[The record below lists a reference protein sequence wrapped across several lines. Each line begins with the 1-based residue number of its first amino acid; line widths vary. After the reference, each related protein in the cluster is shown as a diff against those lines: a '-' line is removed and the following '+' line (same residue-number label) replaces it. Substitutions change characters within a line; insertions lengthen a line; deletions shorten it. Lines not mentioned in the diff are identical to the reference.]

1 MPELQTFLQKKKD
14 QNTAQEDQC
23 RRQKARRKRT
33 AMFGMA
39 AAGVIPLLAPPLGT
53 DPSVFALA
61 SVAESISGL
70 SDDEEQSVYNALL
83 AAMIAEN
90 EEARKTGDLPTENKT
105 YEEAARNA
113 LQEWKQKAESILE
126 EMDELHLLELE
137 GEDTWV
143 KEDGTTQKKIQQVP
157 DDGSRIFDENGKD
170 LDKTAKDG
178 LALDRTTSVQT
189 GTPAQAAVG
198 ERAVKASPATGETGT
213 KATAAAGEIGTKG
226 TKASIAIGG
235 AGIRVAAAGEGV
247 SIQFPI
253 SKTEEDKEKETAAE
267 VKAQVKIEEKI
278 PSVLALQ
285 YNARYV
291 ALKLSDEQLA
301 VLERIVEA
309 EAGDE
314 DAYGKILVANVVLNR
329 VLNEEF
335 PDTVK
340 EVVFQNNGK
349 TYQFSPVRKGGRY
362 YTVKVSKHTK
372 EAVARA
378 LKGEDYSNGALYF
391 FARRYTSEKKANWFD
406 TSLKKIVEYGCHEF
420 FGDK

>member
-14 QNTAQEDQC
+14 QNTAQEDQR
-23 RRQKARRKRT
+23 RRQKARRKKT
-33 AMFGMA
+33 AMLGMA

-61 SVAESISGL
+61 AVAESIGGP
-70 SDDEEQSVYNALL
+70 DEDQAVYNALL

-90 EEARKTGDLPTENKT
+90 EEARKDLLVEKET

-113 LQEWKQKAESILE
+113 LQEFRQKAGSILGE
-126 EMDELHLLELE
+126 TDELQLLELN
-137 GEDTWV
+137 GEDN
-143 KEDGTTQKKIQQVP
+143 KNLAKTTK
-157 DDGSRIFDENGKD
+157 DDQTSDQ
-170 LDKTAKDG
+170 TS
-178 LALDRTTSVQT
+178 LAQT
-189 GTPAQAAVG
+189 GTPAQTAVG
-198 ERAVKASPATGETGT
+198 EYAVKASPAAGETGT
-213 KATAAAGEIGTKG
+213 KATVATGESGTKG
-226 TKASIAIGG
+226 TKASIGG
-235 AGIRVAAAGEGV
+235 AGIRVAAAGEGA
-247 SIQFPI
+247 SIQLPI
-253 SKTEEDKEKETAAE
+253 VKTEVKEKEANKEAETVTE
-267 VKAQVKIEEKI
+267 VKEAAKTQEKV

-285 YNARYV
+285 YNAGYV

-301 VLERIVEA
+301 VLEKIVEA

-372 EAVARA
+372 AAVARA
-378 LKGEDYSNGALYF
+378 LKGEDYSDGALYF
-391 FARRYTSEKKANWFD
+391 FARRYTSQKKANWFD

-420 FGDK
+420 FGNK

>member
-14 QNTAQEDQC
+14 QNTAQEDQR
-23 RRQKARRKRT
+23 RRQKARRKKT
-33 AMFGMA
+33 AMLGMA

-61 SVAESISGL
+61 AVAESIGGP
-70 SDDEEQSVYNALL
+70 DEDQAVYNALL

-90 EEARKTGDLPTENKT
+90 EEARKDLLVEKET

-113 LQEWKQKAESILE
+113 LQEFRQKAGSILGE
-126 EMDELHLLELE
+126 TDELQLLELN
-137 GEDTWV
+137 GEDN
-143 KEDGTTQKKIQQVP
+143 KNLAKTTK
-157 DDGSRIFDENGKD
+157 DDQTSDQ
-170 LDKTAKDG
+170 TS
-178 LALDRTTSVQT
+178 LAQT
-189 GTPAQAAVG
+189 GTPAQTAVG
-198 ERAVKASPATGETGT
+198 EYAVKASPAAGETGT
-213 KATAAAGEIGTKG
+213 KATVATGESGTKG

-235 AGIRVAAAGEGV
+235 AGIRVAAAGEGA
-247 SIQFPI
+247 SIQLPI
-253 SKTEEDKEKETAAE
+253 VKTEVKEKEANKEAETVTE
-267 VKAQVKIEEKI
+267 VKEAAKTQEKV

-285 YNARYV
+285 YNAGYV

-301 VLERIVEA
+301 VLEKIVEA

-362 YTVKVSKHTK
+362 CTVKVSKHTK
-372 EAVARA
+372 AAVARA
-378 LKGEDYSNGALYF
+378 LKGEDYSDGALYF
-391 FARRYTSEKKANWFD
+391 FARRYTSQKKANWFD

-420 FGDK
+420 FGNK

>member
-14 QNTAQEDQC
+14 QNTAQEDQR
-23 RRQKARRKRT
+23 RRQKARRKKT
-33 AMFGMA
+33 AMLGMA

-61 SVAESISGL
+61 AVTESIGGP
-70 SDDEEQSVYNALL
+70 DEDQAVYNALL

-90 EEARKTGDLPTENKT
+90 EEARKDLSIEKET
-105 YEEAARNA
+105 YEEAARNV
-113 LQEWKQKAESILE
+113 LQEFRQKAGSILG
-126 EMDELHLLELE
+126 EMDELQLLELN
-137 GEDTWV
+137 GEDNSNLA
-143 KEDGTTQKKIQQVP
+143 KI
-157 DDGSRIFDENGKD
+157 
-170 LDKTAKDG
+170 TKDG
-178 LALDRTTSVQT
+178 QASDQTSSAQT
-189 GTPAQAAVG
+189 GTPAQTAVG
-198 ERAVKASPATGETGT
+198 EYAVKASPAAGETGT
-213 KATAAAGEIGTKG
+213 KATAANGESGTKG

-235 AGIRVAAAGEGV
+235 AGIRVAAAGEGA
-247 SIQFPI
+247 SIQLPI
-253 SKTEEDKEKETAAE
+253 VKTEAKEKADKEAEAATE
-267 VKAQVKIEEKI
+267 VKEAAKTQEKV
-278 PSVLALQ
+278 PTVLALQ
-285 YNARYV
+285 YNAGYV

-301 VLERIVEA
+301 VLEKIVEA

-372 EAVARA
+372 AAVARA

-391 FARRYTSEKKANWFD
+391 FARRYTSQKKANWFD

-420 FGDK
+420 FGNK

>member
-14 QNTAQEDQC
+14 QNTAQEDQR
-23 RRQKARRKRT
+23 RRQKARRKKT
-33 AMFGMA
+33 AMLGMA

-61 SVAESISGL
+61 AVAESIGGP
-70 SDDEEQSVYNALL
+70 DEDQAVYNALL

-90 EEARKTGDLPTENKT
+90 EEARKDLLVEKET

-113 LQEWKQKAESILE
+113 LQEFRQKAGSILGE
-126 EMDELHLLELE
+126 TDELQLLELN
-137 GEDTWV
+137 GENN
-143 KEDGTTQKKIQQVP
+143 KNLAKTTK
-157 DDGSRIFDENGKD
+157 DDQTSDQ
-170 LDKTAKDG
+170 TS
-178 LALDRTTSVQT
+178 LAQT
-189 GTPAQAAVG
+189 GTPAQTAVG
-198 ERAVKASPATGETGT
+198 EYAVKASPAAGETGT
-213 KATAAAGEIGTKG
+213 KATVATGESGTKG

-235 AGIRVAAAGEGV
+235 AGIRVAAAGEGA
-247 SIQFPI
+247 SIQLPI
-253 SKTEEDKEKETAAE
+253 VKTEVKEKEANKEAETVTE
-267 VKAQVKIEEKI
+267 VKEAAKTQEKV

-285 YNARYV
+285 YNAGYV

-301 VLERIVEA
+301 VLEKIVEA

-372 EAVARA
+372 AAVARA
-378 LKGEDYSNGALYF
+378 LKGEDYSDGALYF
-391 FARRYTSEKKANWFD
+391 FARRYTSQKKANWFD

-420 FGDK
+420 FGNK

>member
-14 QNTAQEDQC
+14 QNTAQEDQR
-23 RRQKARRKRT
+23 RRQKARRKKT

-61 SVAESISGL
+61 AVTESIGGP
-70 SDDEEQSVYNALL
+70 DEDQAVYNALL

-90 EEARKTGDLPTENKT
+90 EEARKDLSIEKET
-105 YEEAARNA
+105 YEEAARNV
-113 LQEWKQKAESILE
+113 LQEFRQKAGSILG
-126 EMDELHLLELE
+126 EMDELQLLELN
-137 GEDTWV
+137 GEDNSNLA
-143 KEDGTTQKKIQQVP
+143 KI
-157 DDGSRIFDENGKD
+157 
-170 LDKTAKDG
+170 TKDG
-178 LALDRTTSVQT
+178 QAPDQTSSAQT
-189 GTPAQAAVG
+189 GTPAQTAVG
-198 ERAVKASPATGETGT
+198 EHAVKASPAAGETGT
-213 KATAAAGEIGTKG
+213 KATAANGESGTKG

-235 AGIRVAAAGEGV
+235 AGIRVAAAGEGA
-247 SIQFPI
+247 SIQLPI
-253 SKTEEDKEKETAAE
+253 VKTEAKEKADKEAETATE
-267 VKAQVKIEEKI
+267 VKEAAKTQEKV
-278 PSVLALQ
+278 PTVLALQ
-285 YNARYV
+285 YNAGYV

-301 VLERIVEA
+301 VLEKIVEA

-372 EAVARA
+372 AAVARA

-391 FARRYTSEKKANWFD
+391 FARRYTSQKKANWFD

-420 FGDK
+420 FGNK

>member
-14 QNTAQEDQC
+14 QNTAQEDQR
-23 RRQKARRKRT
+23 RRQKARRKKT
-33 AMFGMA
+33 AMLGMA

-61 SVAESISGL
+61 AVTESIGGP
-70 SDDEEQSVYNALL
+70 DEDPAVYNALL

-90 EEARKTGDLPTENKT
+90 EEARKDLSIEKEN

-113 LQEWKQKAESILE
+113 LKEWEQKAGSILGGT
-126 EMDELHLLELE
+126 DELQLLELNE
-137 GEDTWV
+137 ETKNLAKTTTEDKAPEIGSGQT
-143 KEDGTTQKKIQQVP
+143 GTSAQ
-157 DDGSRIFDENGKD
+157 GSG
-170 LDKTAKDG
+170 
-178 LALDRTTSVQT
+178 QT
-189 GTPAQAAVG
+189 GTPAQAAEG
-198 ERAVKASPATGETGT
+198 EHAVKASPATGETGT
-213 KATAAAGEIGTKG
+213 KGTVATGESGTKG

-235 AGIRVAAAGEGV
+235 AGMRVAAAGEGA
-247 SIQFPI
+247 SIQLPI
-253 SKTEEDKEKETAAE
+253 TKTEDKEKETAKETKTAKEAE
-267 VKAQVKIEEKI
+267 ETIKTQEKV
-278 PSVLALQ
+278 PTVLALQ
-285 YNARYV
+285 YNAGYV
-291 ALKLSDEQLA
+291 ALKLSDEQLK

-372 EAVARA
+372 AAVARA

-391 FARRYTSEKKANWFD
+391 FARRYTSQKKANWFD

>member
-14 QNTAQEDQC
+14 QNTAQEDQR
-23 RRQKARRKRT
+23 RRQKARRKKT
-33 AMFGMA
+33 AMLGMA

-61 SVAESISGL
+61 AVAESIGGP
-70 SDDEEQSVYNALL
+70 DEDQAVYNALL

-90 EEARKTGDLPTENKT
+90 EEARKDLLVEKET

-113 LQEWKQKAESILE
+113 LQEFRQKAGSILGE
-126 EMDELHLLELE
+126 TDELQLLELN
-137 GEDTWV
+137 GENN
-143 KEDGTTQKKIQQVP
+143 KNLAKTTK
-157 DDGSRIFDENGKD
+157 DDQTSDQ
-170 LDKTAKDG
+170 TS
-178 LALDRTTSVQT
+178 LAQT
-189 GTPAQAAVG
+189 GTPAQTAVG
-198 ERAVKASPATGETGT
+198 EYAVKASPAAGETGT
-213 KATAAAGEIGTKG
+213 KATVATGESGTKV

-235 AGIRVAAAGEGV
+235 AGIRVAAAGEGA
-247 SIQFPI
+247 SIQLPI
-253 SKTEEDKEKETAAE
+253 VKTEVKEKEANKEAETVTE
-267 VKAQVKIEEKI
+267 VKEAAKTQEKV

-285 YNARYV
+285 YNAGYV

-301 VLERIVEA
+301 VLEKIVEA

-372 EAVARA
+372 AAVARA
-378 LKGEDYSNGALYF
+378 LKGEDYSDGALYF
-391 FARRYTSEKKANWFD
+391 FARRYTSQKKANWFD

-420 FGDK
+420 FGNK

>member
-14 QNTAQEDQC
+14 QNTAQEDQR
-23 RRQKARRKRT
+23 RRQKARRKKT
-33 AMFGMA
+33 AMLGMA

-61 SVAESISGL
+61 AVAESIGGP
-70 SDDEEQSVYNALL
+70 DEDQAVYNALL

-90 EEARKTGDLPTENKT
+90 EEARKDLSVEKET

-113 LQEWKQKAESILE
+113 LQEFGQKAGSILGE
-126 EMDELHLLELE
+126 TDELQLLELN
-137 GEDTWV
+137 GEDD
-143 KEDGTTQKKIQQVP
+143 KNLAKTTK
-157 DDGSRIFDENGKD
+157 DDQASDQ
-170 LDKTAKDG
+170 TS
-178 LALDRTTSVQT
+178 LAQT
-189 GTPAQAAVG
+189 GTPAQTAVG
-198 ERAVKASPATGETGT
+198 EHAVKASPAAGETGT
-213 KATAAAGEIGTKG
+213 KATVATGESGTKG

-235 AGIRVAAAGEGV
+235 AGIRVAAAGEGA
-247 SIQFPI
+247 SIQLPI
-253 SKTEEDKEKETAAE
+253 VKTEEKEKEADKEAETSTE
-267 VKAQVKIEEKI
+267 VKEAVKPQEKV
-278 PSVLALQ
+278 PSALALQ
-285 YNARYV
+285 YNAGYV
-291 ALKLSDEQLA
+291 ALNLSDEQLA

-335 PDTVK
+335 PDTIK

-362 YTVKVSKHTK
+362 YTVKVFKHTK
-372 EAVARA
+372 AAVARA
-378 LKGEDYSNGALYF
+378 LKGEDYSDGALYF
-391 FARRYTSEKKANWFD
+391 FARRYTSQKKANWFD

-420 FGDK
+420 FGNK

>member
-14 QNTAQEDQC
+14 QNTAQEDQR
-23 RRQKARRKRT
+23 RRQKARRKKT
-33 AMFGMA
+33 AMLGMA

-61 SVAESISGL
+61 AVAESIGGP
-70 SDDEEQSVYNALL
+70 DEDQAVYNALL

-90 EEARKTGDLPTENKT
+90 EEARKDLLVEKET

-113 LQEWKQKAESILE
+113 LQEFRQKAGSILGE
-126 EMDELHLLELE
+126 TDELQLLELN
-137 GEDTWV
+137 GEDN
-143 KEDGTTQKKIQQVP
+143 KNLAKTTK
-157 DDGSRIFDENGKD
+157 DDQTSDQ
-170 LDKTAKDG
+170 TS
-178 LALDRTTSVQT
+178 LAQT
-189 GTPAQAAVG
+189 GTPAQTAVG
-198 ERAVKASPATGETGT
+198 EYAVKASPAVGETGT
-213 KATAAAGEIGTKG
+213 KATVATGESGTKG

-235 AGIRVAAAGEGV
+235 AGIRVAAAGEGA
-247 SIQFPI
+247 SIQLPI
-253 SKTEEDKEKETAAE
+253 VKTEVKEKEANKEAETVTE
-267 VKAQVKIEEKI
+267 VKEAVKTQEKV

-285 YNARYV
+285 YNAGYV

-301 VLERIVEA
+301 VLEKIVEA

-372 EAVARA
+372 AAVARA
-378 LKGEDYSNGALYF
+378 LKGEDYSDGALYF
-391 FARRYTSEKKANWFD
+391 FARRYTSQKKANWFD

-420 FGDK
+420 FGNK

>member
-14 QNTAQEDQC
+14 QNTAQEDQR
-23 RRQKARRKRT
+23 RRQKARRKKT
-33 AMFGMA
+33 AMLGMA

-61 SVAESISGL
+61 AVAESIGGP
-70 SDDEEQSVYNALL
+70 DEDQAVYNALL

-90 EEARKTGDLPTENKT
+90 EEARKDLLVEKET

-113 LQEWKQKAESILE
+113 LQEFRQKAGSILGE
-126 EMDELHLLELE
+126 TDELQLLELN
-137 GEDTWV
+137 GEDN
-143 KEDGTTQKKIQQVP
+143 KNLAKTTK
-157 DDGSRIFDENGKD
+157 DDQTSDQ
-170 LDKTAKDG
+170 TS
-178 LALDRTTSVQT
+178 LAQT
-189 GTPAQAAVG
+189 GTPAQTAVG
-198 ERAVKASPATGETGT
+198 EYAVKASPAAGEIGT
-213 KATAAAGEIGTKG
+213 KATVATGESGTKG

-235 AGIRVAAAGEGV
+235 AGIRVAAAGEGA
-247 SIQFPI
+247 SIQLPI
-253 SKTEEDKEKETAAE
+253 VKTEVKGKEANKEAETVTE
-267 VKAQVKIEEKI
+267 VKEAAKTQEKV

-285 YNARYV
+285 YNAGYV

-301 VLERIVEA
+301 VLEKIVEA

-372 EAVARA
+372 AAVARA
-378 LKGEDYSNGALYF
+378 LKGEDYSDGALYF
-391 FARRYTSEKKANWFD
+391 FARRYTSQKKANWFD

-420 FGDK
+420 FGNK